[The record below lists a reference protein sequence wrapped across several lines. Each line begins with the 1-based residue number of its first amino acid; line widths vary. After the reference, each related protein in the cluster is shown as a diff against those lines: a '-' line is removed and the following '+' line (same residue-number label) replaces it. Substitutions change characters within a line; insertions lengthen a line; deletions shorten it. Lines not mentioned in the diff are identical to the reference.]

1 MIKLCKDIMLQYL
14 LMELLVLVKLIRN
27 LVKFKLNIIRMM
39 GTDSNPGIMFL
50 AMREL
55 FNKIS

>member
-1 MIKLCKDIMLQYL
+1 MLQYL